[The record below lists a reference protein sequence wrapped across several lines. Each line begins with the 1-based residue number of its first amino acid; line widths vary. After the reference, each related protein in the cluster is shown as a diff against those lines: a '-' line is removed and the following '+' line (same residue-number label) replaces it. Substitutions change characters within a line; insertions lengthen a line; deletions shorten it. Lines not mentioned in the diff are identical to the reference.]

1 MSELWPQ
8 MTLGELC
15 KIYNGNSIPAKKKK
29 EKYFFEQEGLPYIG
43 TKDVGFDNEIEY
55 DTGVIIPPSDFEN
68 FRIAPAECTFICA
81 EGGSA
86 GRKIGFTKK
95 EVFFGNKLYA
105 INPNSELVSKFVFY
119 YCQSEIFKE
128 QFFALMSGMIGG
140 VNQKKFKT
148 IRIPIPPLEEQRR
161 IVRILDGAFAKI
173 KQCATQIQT
182 KLDDVNNLFQSIFS
196 AITEDST
203 NWENKVVEELLF
215 SEKGS
220 IRTGPFGSQLLHSE
234 FVDRGIAVLGID
246 NAVNN
251 EFRWGK
257 RRFITEE
264 KYSQLSR
271 YTVKPGDVII
281 TIMGTCGRCA
291 IIPDDIP
298 TAINTKHL
306 CCITLDTNKCLPEYL
321 HAYFLHHPLS
331 LEYLNKMAKGS
342 VMDGLNMGIIRKLP
356 VLLPTINEQQ
366 NIIDKLNMVSN
377 EIKKLGDSY
386 QIELESLIE
395 LKQSILQEAF
405 TGKLTGGITA

>member
-1 MSELWPQ
+1 MSGQLVEQWP
-8 MTLGELC
+8 L
-15 KIYNGNSIPAKKKK
+15 KK
-29 EKYFFEQEGLPYIG
+29 L
-43 TKDVGFDNEIEY
+43 NEIC
-55 DTGVIIPPSDFEN
+55 D
-68 FRIAPAECTFICA
+68 
-81 EGGSA
+81 
-86 GRKIGFTKK
+86 
-95 EVFFGNKLYA
+95 
-105 INPNSELVSKFVFY
+105 VSR
-119 YCQSEIFKE
+119 
-128 QFFALMSGMIGG
+128 G
-140 VNQKKFKT
+140 KT
-148 IRIPIPPLEEQRR
+148 ITRKETVEGDVPVVAGGINSSYSHNTANRPANVITVSGSGANAGFVNFWATPIFASDCSTILPLDPNMLDVRFVYYAMLNLQDYISKELRRGAAQPHVYAKDLASLDIPVPSLEEQIR
-161 IVRILDGAFAKI
+161 IVNILDNAFVNI
-173 KQCATQIQT
+173 KQSAIQIQT
-182 KLDDVNNLFQSIFS
+182 KLDDVGDLFQSVFS
-196 AITEDST
+196 AITEDSST
-203 NWENKVVEELLF
+203 WDNKTVEELLL

-234 FVDRGIAVLGID
+234 FVDEGIAVLGID

-342 VMDGLNMGIIRKLP
+342 VMNGLNMGIIRKLP
-356 VLLPTINEQQ
+356 VLLPTISEQQ

-377 EIKKLGDSY
+377 EIKKLEDSY
-386 QIELESLIE
+386 QTELESLTE

-405 TGKLTGGITA
+405 NGTL

>member
-1 MSELWPQ
+1 MMSEQWPLRKLSEVIEIQ
-8 MTLGELC
+8 NGFAFSRREYTEEGHFLIRIGNVQNGALNLNKPNYVVLNTKSLKFELSEGDLLISLTGNIGRVARVEKSHLPAALNQRVARMKLSDSGLINSDFLYYFLRSDGFRNTLTASGHGTAQ
-15 KIYNGNSIPAKKKK
+15 KNVSTKA
-29 EKYFFEQEGLPYIG
+29 IG
-43 TKDVGFDNEIEY
+43 EIE
-55 DTGVIIPPSDFEN
+55 IPVPPMEEQQRIVSILDEAFEN
-68 FRIAPAECTFICA
+68 
-81 EGGSA
+81 
-86 GRKIGFTKK
+86 
-95 EVFFGNKLYA
+95 
-105 INPNSELVSKFVFY
+105 
-119 YCQSEIFKE
+119 
-128 QFFALMSGMIGG
+128 
-140 VNQKKFKT
+140 
-148 IRIPIPPLEEQRR
+148 
-161 IVRILDGAFAKI
+161 I
-173 KQCATQIQT
+173 KHYNFQLQT
-182 KLDDVNNLFQSIFS
+182 KLDDVNGLFQSVFS
-196 AITEDST
+196 AITEDSST
-203 NWENKVVEELLF
+203 WENKTVDELLF

-234 FVDRGIAVLGID
+234 FVDEGIAVLGID
-246 NAVNN
+246 NAVKN

-342 VMDGLNMGIIRKLP
+342 VMNGLNMGIVRKLP
-356 VLLPTINEQQ
+356 VMLPTISEQQ
-366 NIIDKLNMVSN
+366 KIIDKLHMFSN
-377 EIKKLGDSY
+377 EIKKLEDSY
-386 QIELESLIE
+386 QTESESQAE

-405 TGKLTGGITA
+405 NGNLTKEITA

>member
-1 MSELWPQ
+1 MMVDPWPLKPLSDVAEIIMGQ
-8 MTLGELC
+8 APPGSDCNKLGEGTPFVKVSHFSNTTPEISEWTTNPRKMASKSDVLIC
-15 KIYNGNSIPAKKKK
+15 VVGNCGELNLGLECAIGRSVAAIRPIESLLSQKYLYYFLHQMIPA
-29 EKYFFEQEGLPYIG
+29 F
-43 TKDVGFDNEIEY
+43 
-55 DTGVIIPPSDFEN
+55 
-68 FRIAPAECTFICA
+68 
-81 EGGSA
+81 
-86 GRKIGFTKK
+86 RKISQGTAQKVLRK
-95 EVFFGNKLYA
+95 NQLQ
-105 INPNSELVSKFVFY
+105 NL
-119 YCQSEIFKE
+119 EIPF
-128 QFFALMSGMIGG
+128 
-140 VNQKKFKT
+140 
-148 IRIPIPPLEEQRR
+148 PPLEEQRR
-161 IVRILDGAFAKI
+161 IVSILDEAFAKI
-173 KQCATQIQT
+173 KQSANRVQT
-182 KLDDVNNLFQSIFS
+182 KLDDVNDLLQSVFS
-196 AITEDST
+196 AITEDSST
-203 NWENKVVEELLF
+203 WENKTVEELLF

-234 FVDRGIAVLGID
+234 FVDEGIAVLGID

-331 LEYLNKMAKGS
+331 LEYLKKMAKGS

-356 VLLPTINEQQ
+356 VLLPTKSEQRE
-366 NIIDKLNMVSN
+366 IIEKLNMVSN
-377 EIKKLGDSY
+377 EIKKLEDTY
-386 QIELESLIE
+386 QTELESLTE
-395 LKQSILQEAF
+395 LEQSMLQEAF

>member
-1 MSELWPQ
+1 MQ
-8 MTLGELC
+8 
-15 KIYNGNSIPAKKKK
+15 
-29 EKYFFEQEGLPYIG
+29 EQ
-43 TKDVGFDNEIEY
+43 
-55 DTGVIIPPSDFEN
+55 
-68 FRIAPAECTFICA
+68 
-81 EGGSA
+81 
-86 GRKIGFTKK
+86 
-95 EVFFGNKLYA
+95 
-105 INPNSELVSKFVFY
+105 
-119 YCQSEIFKE
+119 Q
-128 QFFALMSGMIGG
+128 
-140 VNQKKFKT
+140 
-148 IRIPIPPLEEQRR
+148 R
-161 IVRILDGAFAKI
+161 IVKILDEAFGKI
-173 KQCATQIQT
+173 KQSATQVQT
-182 KLDDVNNLFQSIFS
+182 KLNDVNDLFQSVFS
-196 AITEDST
+196 AITEESST
-203 NWENKVVEELLF
+203 WENKAVEELLF

-234 FVDRGIAVLGID
+234 FVDEGIAVLGID

-366 NIIDKLNMVSN
+366 NIIDKLNLVSN
-377 EIKKLGDSY
+377 EIKKLEDSY
-386 QIELESLIE
+386 QTELESLTE

-405 TGKLTGGITA
+405 NGTLLIAEGLAGQS